1 MPPDSPKFH
10 HILIALAV
18 LCAIFIAAG
27 WDLPI
32 YSSDNQSNAST
43 LGLLCER
50 YVTELLTDKDWI
62 IVIFTALLAF
72 GTIFLWRA
80 TVHLVKETKETGE
93 RQLRAYVLME
103 GCGIRDV
110 SVGKMPVA
118 SVLIK
123 NSGQTPAHDVKAI
136 LSRLVFE
143 VYNNNPVLLPLIP
156 DNERPG
162 TGDIIAPGGQRTY
175 IFGNPDWPLD
185 APKIDQLVAGTHA
198 IFAYGQIQ
206 YRDAFKV
213 DRVTHFRLYCAGP
226 AGLGFTGSALRAHG
240 NGNYAT

>member
-27 WDLPI
+27 WHLPI
-32 YSSDNQSNAST
+32 YVSASHSNPST
-43 LGLLCER
+43 LGLLFER
-50 YVTELLTDKDWI
+50 SVVELLTDKNGLL
-62 IVIFTALLAF
+62 VIFTALLAF
-72 GTIFLWRA
+72 GTVFLWRA
-80 TVHLVKETKETGE
+80 TVRLVKETKNTGE

-103 GCGIRDV
+103 GCGIKDV

-123 NSGQTPAHDVKAI
+123 NFGQTPAHDVKAI

-143 VYNNNPVLLPLIP
+143 VYNNAMLPPLIP
-156 DNERPG
+156 DNERPR
-162 TGDIIAPGGQRTY
+162 TGDVIGPGGQRTY

-185 APKIDQLVAGTHA
+185 AQKFDQLGAGTHA
-198 IFAYGQIQ
+198 IFAYGKLQ
-206 YRDAFKV
+206 YRDAFEV
-213 DRVTHFRLYCAGP
+213 DRVTNFCLYCAGP
-226 AGLGFTGSALRAHG
+226 AGLGFTGSALRAYGDG
-240 NGNYAT
+240 NNAT